1 MGVRSQ
7 TDRAQVFAALG
18 DPLRLDIVDELVLSD
33 RTPGELIQ
41 KFEIPSALLAHHLDV
56 LENAQ
61 IIERIES
68 SADRRKRFIRL
79 TERNLPLLVASKYPK
94 NIQFICRHNSAR
106 SQLAAAIWKKLVG
119 TAASSAGTDPA
130 KTVHP
135 LTFQI
140 AKRHD
145 LDLGLAIPRKYRPLS
160 AHGRLE
166 ITVCDQSH
174 DDLSMPLSRSHWSL
188 PDPAEIGTITAF
200 EQTYQELIKRII
212 PLAK

>member
-1 MGVRSQ
+1 MRSQ
-7 TDRAQVFAALG
+7 NDRAQMFAALG
-18 DPLRLDIVDELVLSD
+18 DRLRLDIVDELTLSD

-41 KFEIPSALLAHHLDV
+41 KFEITSALLAHHLDV

-61 IIERIES
+61 IVERIES
-68 SADRRKRFIRL
+68 SADRRKRFVRL
-79 TERNLPLLVASKYPK
+79 AERNLPLLVSSKYPG

-106 SQLAAAIWKKLVG
+106 SQLAAAIWKKLIG
-119 TAASSAGTDPA
+119 TAASSAGTEPA

-135 LTFQI
+135 LTIQI
-140 AKRHD
+140 AKRHN
-145 LDLGLAIPRKYRPLS
+145 LDLGQAIPRKYRPTS

-188 PDPAEIGTITAF
+188 PDPTNIGTIAAF
-200 EQTYQELIKRII
+200 EQTYQELFKRII

>member
-1 MGVRSQ
+1 M
-7 TDRAQVFAALG
+7 FAALG
-18 DPLRLDIVDELVLSD
+18 DRLRLDIVDELTLSD

-61 IIERIES
+61 IVERIES
-68 SADRRKRFIRL
+68 SADRRKRFVRL
-79 TERNLPLLVASKYPK
+79 AERNLPLLVSSKYPG

-106 SQLAAAIWKKLVG
+106 SQLAAAIWKKLIG
-119 TAASSAGTDPA
+119 TAASSAGTEPA

-135 LTFQI
+135 LTIQI
-140 AKRHD
+140 AKRHN
-145 LDLGLAIPRKYRPLS
+145 LDLGQAIPRKYRPTS

-188 PDPAEIGTITAF
+188 PDPTNIGTIAAF
-200 EQTYQELIKRII
+200 EQTYQELFKRII

>member
-7 TDRAQVFAALG
+7 NDRAQVFAALG

-61 IIERIES
+61 VIERIES

-94 NIQFICRHNSAR
+94 NIQC
-106 SQLAAAIWKKLVG
+106 G
-119 TAASSAGTDPA
+119 
-130 KTVHP
+130 
-135 LTFQI
+135 
-140 AKRHD
+140 
-145 LDLGLAIPRKYRPLS
+145 Y
-160 AHGRLE
+160 
-166 ITVCDQSH
+166 
-174 DDLSMPLSRSHWSL
+174 
-188 PDPAEIGTITAF
+188 
-200 EQTYQELIKRII
+200 
-212 PLAK
+212 

>member
-1 MGVRSQ
+1 MRSQ
-7 TDRAQVFAALG
+7 DDRAQMFAALG
-18 DPLRLDIVDELVLSD
+18 DRLRLDIVDELALSD

-41 KFEIPSALLAHHLDV
+41 KFEITSALLAHHLDV

-61 IIERIES
+61 IVERIES
-68 SADRRKRFIRL
+68 SADRRKRFVRL
-79 TERNLPLLVASKYPK
+79 AERNLPLLVSSKYPG

-106 SQLAAAIWKKLVG
+106 SQLAAAIWKKFVG
-119 TAASSAGTDPA
+119 TAASSSGTEPA

-135 LTFQI
+135 LTIQI
-140 AKRHD
+140 AKRHN
-145 LDLGLAIPRKYRPLS
+145 LDLGQAIPRKYRPTS

-188 PDPAEIGTITAF
+188 PDPTNVGTIAAF
-200 EQTYQELIKRII
+200 EQTYQELFKRII

>member
-1 MGVRSQ
+1 MRSQ
-7 TDRAQVFAALG
+7 NDRAQMFAALG
-18 DPLRLDIVDELVLSD
+18 DRLRLDIVDELTLSD

-61 IIERIES
+61 IVERIES
-68 SADRRKRFIRL
+68 SADRRKRFVRL
-79 TERNLPLLVASKYPK
+79 AERNLPLLVSSKYPG

-106 SQLAAAIWKKLVG
+106 SQLAAAIWKKLIG
-119 TAASSAGTDPA
+119 TAASSAGTEPA

-135 LTFQI
+135 LTIQI
-140 AKRHD
+140 AKRHN
-145 LDLGLAIPRKYRPLS
+145 LDLGQAIPRKYRPTS

-188 PDPAEIGTITAF
+188 PDPSNIGTIAAF
-200 EQTYQELIKRII
+200 EQTYQELFKRII

>member
-1 MGVRSQ
+1 VRSQ
-7 TDRAQVFAALG
+7 DDRAQMFAALG
-18 DPLRLDIVDELVLSD
+18 DRLRLDIVDELALSD

-41 KFEIPSALLAHHLDV
+41 KFEITSALLAHHLDV

-61 IIERIES
+61 IVERIES
-68 SADRRKRFIRL
+68 SADRRKRFVRL
-79 TERNLPLLVASKYPK
+79 AERNLPLLVSSKYPG

-106 SQLAAAIWKKLVG
+106 SQLAAAIWKKFVG
-119 TAASSAGTDPA
+119 TAASSAGTEPA

-135 LTFQI
+135 LTIQI
-140 AKRHD
+140 AKRHN
-145 LDLGLAIPRKYRPLS
+145 LDLGQAIPRKYRPTS

-188 PDPAEIGTITAF
+188 PDPTNVGTMAAF
-200 EQTYQELIKRII
+200 EQTYQELFKRII

>member
-1 MGVRSQ
+1 MRSQ
-7 TDRAQVFAALG
+7 NDRAQMFAALG
-18 DPLRLDIVDELVLSD
+18 DRLRLDIVDELALSD

-41 KFEIPSALLAHHLDV
+41 KFEITSALLAHHLDV

-61 IIERIES
+61 IVERIES
-68 SADRRKRFIRL
+68 SADRRKRFVRL
-79 TERNLPLLVASKYPK
+79 AERNLPLLVSSKYPG

-106 SQLAAAIWKKLVG
+106 SQLAAAIWKKFVG
-119 TAASSAGTDPA
+119 TAASSAGTEPA

-135 LTFQI
+135 LTIQI
-140 AKRHD
+140 AKRHN
-145 LDLGLAIPRKYRPLS
+145 LDLGQAIPRKYRPTS

-188 PDPAEIGTITAF
+188 PDPTNVGTIAAF
-200 EQTYQELIKRII
+200 EQTYQELFKRII

>member
-1 MGVRSQ
+1 VRSQ

-18 DPLRLDIVDELVLSD
+18 DSLRLDIVDELVLSD

-56 LENAQ
+56 LEKAQ
-61 IIERIES
+61 IVERIES
-68 SADRRKRFIRL
+68 SADRRKRFVRL
-79 TERNLPLLVASKYPK
+79 AERNLPLLVSSKYPG

-106 SQLAAAIWKKLVG
+106 SQLAAAIWKKLIG
-119 TAASSAGTDPA
+119 TAASSAGTEPA
-130 KTVHP
+130 KTIHP
-135 LTFQI
+135 LTVQI
-140 AKRHD
+140 AKRHN
-145 LDLGLAIPRKYRPLS
+145 LELGLAIPRKYRPTS
-160 AHGRLE
+160 TQSRFE

-188 PDPAEIGTITAF
+188 PDPTKVGTIAAF
-200 EQTYQELIKRII
+200 EQTYQELIKRIL

>member
-1 MGVRSQ
+1 VRSQ

-18 DPLRLDIVDELVLSD
+18 VPLRLDIVDELVLSD

-56 LENAQ
+56 LEKAQ

-68 SADRRKRFIRL
+68 SADRRKRFVRL
-79 TERNLPLLVASKYPK
+79 SERNLPLLVTSKYPE
-94 NIQFICRHNSAR
+94 NVQFICRHNSAR
-106 SQLAAAIWKKLVG
+106 SQLAAAIWKKLIG
-119 TAASSAGTDPA
+119 TAANSAGTEPA
-130 KTVHP
+130 KTIHP
-135 LTFQI
+135 LTIQI
-140 AKRHD
+140 AKRHN
-145 LDLGLAIPRKYRPLS
+145 LELGLAIPRKYRPTS
-160 AHGRLE
+160 TQSRFE

-188 PDPAEIGTITAF
+188 PDPTKVGTIAAF
-200 EQTYQELIKRII
+200 EQTYQELIKRIL

>member
-1 MGVRSQ
+1 MRSQ
-7 TDRAQVFAALG
+7 NDRVQMFAALG
-18 DPLRLDIVDELVLSD
+18 DRLRLDIVDELTLSD

-61 IIERIES
+61 IVERIES
-68 SADRRKRFIRL
+68 SADRRKRFVRL
-79 TERNLPLLVASKYPK
+79 AERNLPILLSSKYPG

-106 SQLAAAIWKKLVG
+106 SQLAAAIWKKFVG
-119 TAASSAGTDPA
+119 TAATSAGTEPA

-135 LTFQI
+135 LTIQI
-140 AKRHD
+140 AKRHN
-145 LDLGLAIPRKYRPLS
+145 LDLGQAIPRKYRPTS

-188 PDPAEIGTITAF
+188 PDPTNVGTIAAF
-200 EQTYQELIKRII
+200 EQTYQELFKRII

>member
-1 MGVRSQ
+1 VRSQ
-7 TDRAQVFAALG
+7 DDRAQMFAALG
-18 DPLRLDIVDELVLSD
+18 DRLRLDIVDELALSD

-41 KFEIPSALLAHHLDV
+41 KFEITSALLAHHLDV

-61 IIERIES
+61 IVERIES
-68 SADRRKRFIRL
+68 SADRRKRFVRL
-79 TERNLPLLVASKYPK
+79 AERNLPLLVSSKYPG

-106 SQLAAAIWKKLVG
+106 SQLAAAIWKKFVG
-119 TAASSAGTDPA
+119 TAASSSGTEPA

-135 LTFQI
+135 LTIQI
-140 AKRHD
+140 AKRHN
-145 LDLGLAIPRKYRPLS
+145 LDLGQAIPRKYRPTS

-188 PDPAEIGTITAF
+188 PDPTNIGTIAAF
-200 EQTYQELIKRII
+200 EQTYQELFKRII

>member
-1 MGVRSQ
+1 MRSQ
-7 TDRAQVFAALG
+7 SDRAQVFAALG

-56 LENAQ
+56 LEKAQ

-68 SADRRKRFIRL
+68 SADRRKRFVRL
-79 TERNLPLLVASKYPK
+79 LERNLPLLVTSKYPE
-94 NIQFICRHNSAR
+94 NVQFICRHNSAR
-106 SQLAAAIWKKLVG
+106 SQLAAAIWKKLIG
-119 TAASSAGTDPA
+119 TAANSAGTEPA
-130 KTVHP
+130 KTIHP
-135 LTFQI
+135 LPIQI
-140 AKRHD
+140 AKRHN
-145 LDLGLAIPRKYRPLS
+145 LELGLAIPRKYRPTS
-160 AHGRLE
+160 PQSRFE

-188 PDPAEIGTITAF
+188 PDPTKVGTIAAF
-200 EQTYQELIKRII
+200 EQTYQELIKRIL

>member
-1 MGVRSQ
+1 MRSQ
-7 TDRAQVFAALG
+7 NDRAQMFAALG
-18 DPLRLDIVDELVLSD
+18 DRLRLDIVDELALSD

-41 KFEIPSALLAHHLDV
+41 KFEITSALLAHHLDV

-61 IIERIES
+61 IVERIES
-68 SADRRKRFIRL
+68 SADRRKRFVRL
-79 TERNLPLLVASKYPK
+79 SERNLPLLVTSKYPE

-106 SQLAAAIWKKLVG
+106 SQLAAAIWKKLIG
-119 TAASSAGTDPA
+119 TAASSAGTEPA
-130 KTVHP
+130 KTIHP
-135 LTFQI
+135 LTVQI
-140 AKRHD
+140 AKRHN
-145 LDLGLAIPRKYRPLS
+145 LDLGQAIPRKYRPTS

-188 PDPAEIGTITAF
+188 PDPTNIGTIAAF
-200 EQTYQELIKRII
+200 EQTYQELFKRII

>member
-1 MGVRSQ
+1 MRSQ
-7 TDRAQVFAALG
+7 NDRAQVFAALG

-68 SADRRKRFIRL
+68 SADRRKRFVRL
-79 TERNLPLLVASKYPK
+79 SERNLPLLVTSKYPE

-106 SQLAAAIWKKLVG
+106 SQLAAAIWKKLIG
-119 TAASSAGTDPA
+119 TAASSAGTEPA
-130 KTVHP
+130 KTIHP
-135 LTFQI
+135 LTIQI
-140 AKRHD
+140 AKRHN
-145 LDLGLAIPRKYRPLS
+145 LELGLAIPRKYRPTS
-160 AHGRLE
+160 AQSRFE

-188 PDPAEIGTITAF
+188 PDPTKVGTIAAF
-200 EQTYQELIKRII
+200 EQTYQELIRRIL

>member
-1 MGVRSQ
+1 MRSQ
-7 TDRAQVFAALG
+7 NDRAQVFAALG

-68 SADRRKRFIRL
+68 SADRRKRFVRL
-79 TERNLPLLVASKYPK
+79 SERNLPLLVTSKHPE

-106 SQLAAAIWKKLVG
+106 SQLAAAIWKKLMG
-119 TAASSAGTDPA
+119 TAASSAGTEPA
-130 KTVHP
+130 KTIHP
-135 LTFQI
+135 LTIQI
-140 AKRHD
+140 AKRHN
-145 LDLGLAIPRKYRPLS
+145 LELGLAIPRKYRPTS
-160 AHGRLE
+160 PQSRFE

-188 PDPAEIGTITAF
+188 PDPAKVGTIAAF
-200 EQTYQELIKRII
+200 EKTYQELIKRIL

>member
-1 MGVRSQ
+1 VRSQ

-18 DPLRLDIVDELVLSD
+18 VPLRLDIVDELVLSD

-56 LENAQ
+56 LEKAQ

-68 SADRRKRFIRL
+68 SADRRKRFVRL
-79 TERNLPLLVASKYPK
+79 SERNLPLLVTSKYPE
-94 NIQFICRHNSAR
+94 NVQFICRHNSAR
-106 SQLAAAIWKKLVG
+106 SQLAAAIWKKLIG
-119 TAASSAGTDPA
+119 TAANSAGTEPA
-130 KTVHP
+130 KTIHP
-135 LTFQI
+135 LTIQI
-140 AKRHD
+140 AKRHN
-145 LDLGLAIPRKYRPLS
+145 LELGLAIPRKYRPTS
-160 AHGRLE
+160 TQSRFE

-188 PDPAEIGTITAF
+188 PDPTKVGTIAAF
-200 EQTYQELIKRII
+200 ERTYQELIKRIL

>member
-1 MGVRSQ
+1 MRSQ
-7 TDRAQVFAALG
+7 NDRAQMFAALG
-18 DPLRLDIVDELVLSD
+18 DRLRLDIVDELTLSD

-61 IIERIES
+61 IVERIES
-68 SADRRKRFIRL
+68 SADRRKRFVRL
-79 TERNLPLLVASKYPK
+79 AERNLPLLVSSKYPG

-106 SQLAAAIWKKLVG
+106 SQLAAAIWKKLIG
-119 TAASSAGTDPA
+119 TAASSAGTEPA

-135 LTFQI
+135 LTIQI
-140 AKRHD
+140 AKRHN
-145 LDLGLAIPRKYRPLS
+145 LDLGQAIPRKYRPTS

-188 PDPAEIGTITAF
+188 PDPTNIGTIAAF
-200 EQTYQELIKRII
+200 EQTYQELFKRII

>member
-1 MGVRSQ
+1 MRSQ
-7 TDRAQVFAALG
+7 NDRAQMFAALG
-18 DPLRLDIVDELVLSD
+18 DRLRLDIVDELTLSD

-61 IIERIES
+61 IVERIES
-68 SADRRKRFIRL
+68 SADRRKRFVRL
-79 TERNLPLLVASKYPK
+79 AERNLPILLSSKYPG

-106 SQLAAAIWKKLVG
+106 SQLAAAIWKKFVG
-119 TAASSAGTDPA
+119 TAATSAGTEPA

-135 LTFQI
+135 LTIQI
-140 AKRHD
+140 AKRHN
-145 LDLGLAIPRKYRPLS
+145 LDLGQAIPRKYRPTS

-188 PDPAEIGTITAF
+188 PDPTNVGTIAAF
-200 EQTYQELIKRII
+200 EQTYQELFKRII

>member
-1 MGVRSQ
+1 MRSQ
-7 TDRAQVFAALG
+7 SDRAQVFAALG

-56 LENAQ
+56 LEKAQ

-68 SADRRKRFIRL
+68 SADRRKRFVRL
-79 TERNLPLLVASKYPK
+79 LERNLPFLVTSKYPE
-94 NIQFICRHNSAR
+94 NVQFICRHNSAR
-106 SQLAAAIWKKLVG
+106 SQLAAAIWKKLIG
-119 TAASSAGTDPA
+119 TAASSAGTEPA
-130 KTVHP
+130 KTIHP
-135 LTFQI
+135 LTIQI
-140 AKRHD
+140 AKRHN
-145 LDLGLAIPRKYRPLS
+145 LELGLAIPRKYHPTSTQSRF
-160 AHGRLE
+160 E

-188 PDPAEIGTITAF
+188 PDPTKVGTIAAF
-200 EQTYQELIKRII
+200 ERTYQELIKRIL

>member
-1 MGVRSQ
+1 MRSQ
-7 TDRAQVFAALG
+7 NDRAQMFAALG
-18 DPLRLDIVDELVLSD
+18 DRLRLDIVDELALSD

-41 KFEIPSALLAHHLDV
+41 KFEITSALLAHHLDV

-61 IIERIES
+61 IVERIES
-68 SADRRKRFIRL
+68 SADRRKRFVRL
-79 TERNLPLLVASKYPK
+79 SERNLPLLVTSKYPE

-106 SQLAAAIWKKLVG
+106 SQLAAAIWKKFVG
-119 TAASSAGTDPA
+119 TAASSSGTEPA

-135 LTFQI
+135 LTIQI
-140 AKRHD
+140 AKRHN
-145 LDLGLAIPRKYRPLS
+145 LDLGQAIPRKYRPTS

-188 PDPAEIGTITAF
+188 PDPTNIGTIAAF
-200 EQTYQELIKRII
+200 EQTYQELFKRII

>member
-1 MGVRSQ
+1 MRSQ
-7 TDRAQVFAALG
+7 NDRAQMFAALG
-18 DPLRLDIVDELVLSD
+18 DRLRLDIVDELTLSD

-61 IIERIES
+61 IVERIES
-68 SADRRKRFIRL
+68 SADRRKRFVRL
-79 TERNLPLLVASKYPK
+79 AERNLPILLSSKYPG

-106 SQLAAAIWKKLVG
+106 SQLAAAIWKKFVG
-119 TAASSAGTDPA
+119 TAATSAGTEPA

-135 LTFQI
+135 LTIQI
-140 AKRHD
+140 AKRHN
-145 LDLGLAIPRKYRPLS
+145 LDLGQAIPRKYRPTS

-188 PDPAEIGTITAF
+188 PDPTNVGTMAAF
-200 EQTYQELIKRII
+200 EQTYQELFKRII

>member
-1 MGVRSQ
+1 VRSQ

-18 DPLRLDIVDELVLSD
+18 VPLRLDIVDELVLSD

-56 LENAQ
+56 LEKAQ

-68 SADRRKRFIRL
+68 SADRRKRFVRL
-79 TERNLPLLVASKYPK
+79 SERNLPLLVTSKYPE
-94 NIQFICRHNSAR
+94 NVQFICRHNSAR
-106 SQLAAAIWKKLVG
+106 SQLAAAIWKKLIG
-119 TAASSAGTDPA
+119 TAANSAGTEPA
-130 KTVHP
+130 KTIHP
-135 LTFQI
+135 LTIQI
-140 AKRHD
+140 AKRHN
-145 LDLGLAIPRKYRPLS
+145 LELSLAIPRKYRPTS
-160 AHGRLE
+160 TQSRFE

-188 PDPAEIGTITAF
+188 PDPTKVGTIAAF
-200 EQTYQELIKRII
+200 EQTYQELIKRIL

>member
-1 MGVRSQ
+1 M
-7 TDRAQVFAALG
+7 FAALG
-18 DPLRLDIVDELVLSD
+18 DRLRLDIVDELALSD

-41 KFEIPSALLAHHLDV
+41 KFEITSALLAHHLDV

-61 IIERIES
+61 IVERIES
-68 SADRRKRFIRL
+68 SADRRKRFVRL
-79 TERNLPLLVASKYPK
+79 SERNLPLLVTSKYPE

-106 SQLAAAIWKKLVG
+106 SQLAAAIWKKLIG
-119 TAASSAGTDPA
+119 TAASSAGTEPA
-130 KTVHP
+130 KTIHP
-135 LTFQI
+135 LTVQI
-140 AKRHD
+140 AKRHN
-145 LDLGLAIPRKYRPLS
+145 LDLGQAIPRKYRPTS

-188 PDPAEIGTITAF
+188 PDPTNIGTIAAF
-200 EQTYQELIKRII
+200 EQTYQELFKRII

>member
-1 MGVRSQ
+1 MRSQ
-7 TDRAQVFAALG
+7 NDRAQMFAALG
-18 DPLRLDIVDELVLSD
+18 DRLRLDIVDELTLSD

-41 KFEIPSALLAHHLDV
+41 KFEITSALLAHHLDV

-61 IIERIES
+61 IVERIES
-68 SADRRKRFIRL
+68 SADRRKRFVRL
-79 TERNLPLLVASKYPK
+79 SERNLPLLVTSKYPE

-106 SQLAAAIWKKLVG
+106 SQLAAAIWKKFVG
-119 TAASSAGTDPA
+119 TAASSSGTEPA

-135 LTFQI
+135 LTIQI
-140 AKRHD
+140 AKRHN
-145 LDLGLAIPRKYRPLS
+145 LDLGQAIPRKYRPTS

-188 PDPAEIGTITAF
+188 PDPTNVGTIAAF
-200 EQTYQELIKRII
+200 EQTYQELFKRII

>member
-1 MGVRSQ
+1 M
-7 TDRAQVFAALG
+7 FAALG
-18 DPLRLDIVDELVLSD
+18 DRLRLDIVDELTLSD

-61 IIERIES
+61 IVERIES
-68 SADRRKRFIRL
+68 SADRRKRFVRL
-79 TERNLPLLVASKYPK
+79 AERNLPILLSSKYPG

-106 SQLAAAIWKKLVG
+106 SQLAAAIWKKFVG
-119 TAASSAGTDPA
+119 TAATSAGTEPA

-135 LTFQI
+135 LTIQI
-140 AKRHD
+140 AKRHN
-145 LDLGLAIPRKYRPLS
+145 LDLGQAIPRKYRPTS

-188 PDPAEIGTITAF
+188 PDPTNVGTIAAF
-200 EQTYQELIKRII
+200 EQTYQELFKRII

>member
-1 MGVRSQ
+1 M
-7 TDRAQVFAALG
+7 FAALG
-18 DPLRLDIVDELVLSD
+18 DRLRLDIVDELTLSD

-61 IIERIES
+61 IVERIES
-68 SADRRKRFIRL
+68 SADRRKRFVRL
-79 TERNLPLLVASKYPK
+79 AERNLPILLSSKYPG

-106 SQLAAAIWKKLVG
+106 SQLAAAIWKKFVG
-119 TAASSAGTDPA
+119 TAATSAGTEPA

-135 LTFQI
+135 LTIQI
-140 AKRHD
+140 AKRHN
-145 LDLGLAIPRKYRPLS
+145 LDLGQAIPRKYRPTS

-188 PDPAEIGTITAF
+188 PDPTNVGTMAAF
-200 EQTYQELIKRII
+200 EQTYQELFKRII

>member
-1 MGVRSQ
+1 
-7 TDRAQVFAALG
+7 
-18 DPLRLDIVDELVLSD
+18 
-33 RTPGELIQ
+33 
-41 KFEIPSALLAHHLDV
+41 V

-61 IIERIES
+61 VIERIES

-79 TERNLPLLVASKYPK
+79 TERNLPLLVSSKYPEK
-94 NIQFICRHNSAR
+94 VHFICRHNSAR

-119 TAASSAGTDPA
+119 TVASSAGTDPA

-145 LDLGLAIPRKYRPLS
+145 LDLGLATPRKYRPIL
-160 AHGRLE
+160 AHDRLE

-188 PDPAEIGTITAF
+188 PDPSEIGTISAF
-200 EQTYQELIKRII
+200 EQTYQELIKRIT
-212 PLAK
+212 PLVK

>member
-1 MGVRSQ
+1 MRSQ

-56 LENAQ
+56 LERAQ

-68 SADRRKRFIRL
+68 SADRRKRFVRL
-79 TERNLPLLVASKYPK
+79 LERNLPLLVTSKYPE

-106 SQLAAAIWKKLVG
+106 SQLAAAIWTKLMG
-119 TAASSAGTDPA
+119 TAASSAGTEPA
-130 KTVHP
+130 KSIHP
-135 LTFQI
+135 LTIQI

-145 LDLGLAIPRKYRPLS
+145 LELGLAIPRKYRPTS
-160 AHGRLE
+160 VQSRFE

-188 PDPAEIGTITAF
+188 PDPAKAGTIAAF
-200 EQTYQELIKRII
+200 EQTYQELIKRIL

>member
-1 MGVRSQ
+1 M
-7 TDRAQVFAALG
+7 FAALG
-18 DPLRLDIVDELVLSD
+18 DRLRLDIVDELALSD

-41 KFEIPSALLAHHLDV
+41 KFEITSALLAHHLDV

-61 IIERIES
+61 IVERIES
-68 SADRRKRFIRL
+68 SADRRKRFVRL
-79 TERNLPLLVASKYPK
+79 SERNLPLLVTSKYPE

-106 SQLAAAIWKKLVG
+106 SQLAAAIWKKFVG
-119 TAASSAGTDPA
+119 TAASSSGTEPA

-135 LTFQI
+135 LTIQI
-140 AKRHD
+140 AKRHN
-145 LDLGLAIPRKYRPLS
+145 LDLGQAIPRKYRPTS

-188 PDPAEIGTITAF
+188 PDPTNIGTIAAF
-200 EQTYQELIKRII
+200 EQTYQELFKRII

>member
-1 MGVRSQ
+1 MRSQ
-7 TDRAQVFAALG
+7 NDRAQIFAALG
-18 DPLRLDIVDELVLSD
+18 DRLRLDIVDELALSD

-41 KFEIPSALLAHHLDV
+41 KFEITSALLAHHLDV

-61 IIERIES
+61 IVERIES
-68 SADRRKRFIRL
+68 SADRRKRFVRL
-79 TERNLPLLVASKYPK
+79 SERNLPLLVTSKYPE

-106 SQLAAAIWKKLVG
+106 SQLAAAIWKKFVG
-119 TAASSAGTDPA
+119 TAASSSGTEPA

-135 LTFQI
+135 LTIQI
-140 AKRHD
+140 AKRHN
-145 LDLGLAIPRKYRPLS
+145 LDLGQAIPRKYRPTP

-188 PDPAEIGTITAF
+188 PDPTNVGTIAAF
-200 EQTYQELIKRII
+200 EQTYQELFKRII

>member
-1 MGVRSQ
+1 VRSQ
-7 TDRAQVFAALG
+7 NDRVQMFAALG
-18 DPLRLDIVDELVLSD
+18 DRLRLDIVDELTLSD

-61 IIERIES
+61 IVERIES
-68 SADRRKRFIRL
+68 SADRRKRFVRL
-79 TERNLPLLVASKYPK
+79 AERNLPILLSSKYPG

-106 SQLAAAIWKKLVG
+106 SQLAAAIWKKFVG
-119 TAASSAGTDPA
+119 TAATSAGTEPA

-135 LTFQI
+135 LTIQI
-140 AKRHD
+140 AKRHN
-145 LDLGLAIPRKYRPLS
+145 LDLGQAIPRKYRPTS

-188 PDPAEIGTITAF
+188 PDPTNVGTIAAF
-200 EQTYQELIKRII
+200 EQTYQELFKRII

>member
-7 TDRAQVFAALG
+7 NDRAQVFAALG

-79 TERNLPLLVASKYPK
+79 TERNLPLLVASKHPEK
-94 NIQFICRHNSAR
+94 IQFICRQNSAR
-106 SQLAAAIWKKLVG
+106 SQLAAAIWKKFVG

-130 KTVHP
+130 KPFIH
-135 LTFQI
+135 
-140 AKRHD
+140 
-145 LDLGLAIPRKYRPLS
+145 
-160 AHGRLE
+160 
-166 ITVCDQSH
+166 SH
-174 DDLSMPLSRSHWSL
+174 
-188 PDPAEIGTITAF
+188 F
-200 EQTYQELIKRII
+200 K
-212 PLAK
+212 